1 MLSAVVVALLLQAA
15 GAASDRPRLVQP
27 DMEGPDVVA
36 APVPPRVAPAVTQ
49 PPTVLGPPNA
59 RTGRPY
65 KGGLW
70 GDDYVY
76 TLAPGVSAREV
87 VWWSENV
94 PAYAKIFYPKGY
106 RPEGKAPAVVLAQGW
121 AGTHY
126 SIEKYGARFAE
137 RGLVAMVIDYRG
149 WGASEGVPRLL
160 KPLRVG
166 GSSKRDTDGKTQL
179 VTTEV
184 ELVRTRLSATDQQ
197 RDMRNAISYI
207 QGEPGVDFERIG
219 VWGSSYAGG
228 NALAV
233 AGQDVR
239 VKAVSVQ
246 IPAFQ
251 GPPTFTQM
259 GPPGGLQDA
268 IRRARTGRGGETV
281 TGFSRRV
288 AVDLDQ
294 GDPPFHRAWAMLI
307 DRPTQIVMAE
317 FEELSGQPEVMRPG
331 LAPLQAKGVPVNF
344 VTIPGV
350 THFEMYVNTYVDARG
365 RTVTSNAFEKSA
377 DSAADWLWRHLT
389 SPEALQ
395 PGVGA
400 SARRPAG

>member
-1 MLSAVVVALLLQAA
+1 
-15 GAASDRPRLVQP
+15 
-27 DMEGPDVVA
+27 
-36 APVPPRVAPAVTQ
+36 VPC
-49 PPTVLGPPNA
+49 
-59 RTGRPY
+59 
-65 KGGLW
+65 
-70 GDDYVY
+70 
-76 TLAPGVSAREV
+76 
-87 VWWSENV
+87 
-94 PAYAKIFYPKGY
+94 YAKIFYPKGF
-106 RPEGKAPAVVLAQGW
+106 RADDKAPGVVLAQGW

-126 SIEKYGARFAE
+126 SIEKYAARFAE

-149 WGASEGVPRLL
+149 WGASDGVPRLL

-166 GSSKRDTDGKTQL
+166 GSSKRDVEAKTQV

-184 ELVRTRLSATDQQ
+184 EMVRTRISATDQQ
-197 RDMRNAISYI
+197 RDMRNAISYL
-207 QGEPGVDFERIG
+207 QGEPGVDAERIG

-251 GPPTFTQM
+251 GPANFTKM
-259 GPPGGLQDA
+259 VPPGGQQDA
-268 IRRARTGRGGETV
+268 IRRARTGRGGEMV

-288 AVDLDQ
+288 AIDLDQ

-307 DRPTQIVMAE
+307 NRPTQVVMAE

-344 VTIPGV
+344 VTIPAV
-350 THFEMYVNTYVDARG
+350 THFEIYVNTYVDAQG
-365 RTVTSNAFEKSA
+365 RTVTSNAFETGA
-377 DSAADWLWRHLT
+377 NAAADWLHRHLT
-389 SPEALQ
+389 SDQAVRPA
-395 PGVGA
+395 PGDPA
-400 SARRPAG
+400 PPRRP